1 MSAQLIP
8 VNVGP
13 AKRFTP
19 QQKLQIIKEWEL
31 SGNGVAVAEKH
42 QIHPMTLYRWKRA
55 LQRGAETFL
64 SGKQLKTD
72 PQLRR
77 LQQENQQLFDF
88 SPSAEVF
95 CFGNKHIPSLLP
107 PDID

>member
-8 VNVGP
+8 AAAP
-13 AKRFTP
+13 AKRFVP
-19 QQKLQIIKEWEL
+19 QQKLQILKEWEL

-64 SGKQLKTD
+64 SGKRPEID

-77 LQQENQQLFDF
+77 LQLENQQLK
-88 SPSAEVF
+88 EVLA
-95 CFGNKHIPSLLP
+95 IQTQELMLLKKR
-107 PDID
+107 

>member
-8 VNVGP
+8 VVATP
-13 AKRFTP
+13 AKRFAP
-19 QQKLQIIKEWEL
+19 HQKLQIIKEWEL

-64 SGKQLKTD
+64 SGKRPKID

-77 LQQENQQLFDF
+77 LQLENQQLK
-88 SPSAEVF
+88 EVLA
-95 CFGNKHIPSLLP
+95 IQTQELMLLKKKMNLV
-107 PDID
+107 

>member
-8 VNVGP
+8 VT
-13 AKRFTP
+13 AEKTKRFTP
-19 QQKLQIIKEWEL
+19 QQKLQILKEWEL

-42 QIHPMTLYRWKRA
+42 QIHPITLYRWKRA

-64 SGKQLKTD
+64 SGKRPKTD

-77 LQQENQQLFDF
+77 LQLENHQLKEVLAIQTQELM
-88 SPSAEVF
+88 
-95 CFGNKHIPSLLP
+95 LLKKRMNLV
-107 PDID
+107 